1 MKIPANIL
9 GAKHILLAI
18 FVSQGLP
25 AIAQSSV
32 PPFISQQFE
41 VSAVARDVCE
51 IDPDS
56 RQCELMQFLLV
67 KNSPATS
74 QGDFLPIDPKTPP
87 RMLEYLIYKS
97 KEKQSLISSM
107 ELDGKMQA
115 SRMYR
120 VLHTGRDKICGIKQ
134 ESFPCMRILM
144 SFVYQADVEA
154 GDSLNMPANIPADI
168 KQSVRK
174 LIAKEHPDAY
184 PSTRL
189 LLEATILSKM
199 QEDNDVSSSSTPV
212 PASKEKER
220 KGRGVCANNYSP
232 SYDPQKC
239 R

>member
-1 MKIPANIL
+1 MRTLANIL
-9 GAKHILLAI
+9 GVKHILLAI
-18 FVSQGLP
+18 FVSQGFP
-25 AIAQSSV
+25 ATAQSSV
-32 PPFISQQFE
+32 PPFILQQFE

-74 QGDFLPIDPKTPP
+74 KGDFLPIDSKDPP
-87 RMLEYLIYKS
+87 GMLEYLLYKS
-97 KEKQSLISSM
+97 KEKQSLIRSM

-120 VLHTGRDKICGIKQ
+120 VLHAGGDKICGIKQ

-144 SFVYQADVEA
+144 SFVYQADVET
-154 GDSLNMPANIPADI
+154 GDSLNLPANIPADI

-189 LLEATILSKM
+189 LLEATVLLKM
-199 QEDNDVSSSSTPV
+199 QEDNNASSSSTPA

-220 KGRGVCANNYSP
+220 EGRGICADKYSP